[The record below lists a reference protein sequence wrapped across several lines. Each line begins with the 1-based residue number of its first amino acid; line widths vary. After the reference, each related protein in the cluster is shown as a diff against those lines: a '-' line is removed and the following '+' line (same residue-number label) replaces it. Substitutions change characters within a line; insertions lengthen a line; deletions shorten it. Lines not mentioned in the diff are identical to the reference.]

1 MGDIIFAL
9 LMFLNGKLENYSPKI
24 SLADCLEQKRKVER
38 DGSTN
43 TLRMECKQV
52 EAIVETDK
60 HGVKRIKEIKGIK

>member
-1 MGDIIFAL
+1 VGEIIFAL
-9 LMFLNGKLENYSPKI
+9 LMFLNGNLENYSPKNN
-24 SLADCLEQKRKVER
+24 LADCLEQKRKVER

-43 TLRMECKQV
+43 SVRMECKEV

>member
-1 MGDIIFAL
+1 MGEIVFAL

-38 DGSTN
+38 DGSSN

>member
-1 MGDIIFAL
+1 MGEIVFAL

-38 DGSTN
+38 DGNANSTQWQ
-43 TLRMECKQV
+43 CKEI

-60 HGVKRIKEIKGIK
+60 FGVKRIKEIKSK